1 MTENLTMTVSLGP
14 IPKSATVAFPSLS
27 IEAGGNPV
35 KNSTQS
41 IILWLTRSDMKEI
54 TDVVLKCGHRGGG
67 SEIEIAPLLLLRLA
81 TFELWGCS
89 CMLGG
94 W

>member
-1 MTENLTMTVSLGP
+1 
-14 IPKSATVAFPSLS
+14 
-27 IEAGGNPV
+27 
-35 KNSTQS
+35 
-41 IILWLTRSDMKEI
+41 MKEI